1 MTSSP
6 LREARTVTESLK
18 ANSEIGLRI
27 LARMIARACLKA
39 VSSEQSVAEI
49 AAMDRTKVGND
60 GS

>member
-1 MTSSP
+1 M
-6 LREARTVTESLK
+6 TESLK